1 MVSFGISNHIK
12 SNQIKSNQI
21 TKIIVKAELDPEIVI
36 YTEF

>member
-12 SNQIKSNQI
+12 SNQIKSQ
-21 TKIIVKAELDPEIVI
+21 KIIVKAELDAEIVI